1 MTDFILIED
10 KKLYRLL
17 AERYLLI
24 YFDVVKTNDSDVIE
38 EIDFQENINLFP
50 TYSKYGFTAWLESF
64 GEYLAIE
71 QHMKRVYDTIPAD
84 SAKFYFEREENED
97 KRDYINRLISNA
109 QFDRSAKIMGKFE
122 HGEHEMWFN
131 VRPEDT
137 YELILADIEECM
149 SSWEEVV

>member
-17 AERYLLI
+17 AENYI
-24 YFDVVKTNDSDVIE
+24 FSKYEYMVTNDPDIIE
-38 EIDFQENINLFP
+38 EIDLEENINLFP

-64 GEYLAIE
+64 GEYLAMK
-71 QHMKRVYDTIPAD
+71 QHMKRVYDTIPTD
-84 SAKFYFEREENED
+84 GAKFYFEREENED

-122 HGEHEMWFN
+122 HGKHEMWFN

>member
-10 KKLYRLL
+10 KELYRLL

-50 TYSKYGFTAWLESF
+50 TYFKYGFTAWLESF

-71 QHMKRVYDTIPAD
+71 QHMKRVYDTIPTD
-84 SAKFYFEREENED
+84 GAKFYFEREENEG
-97 KRDYINRLISNA
+97 KRDYINRLINNA
-109 QFDRSAKIMGKFE
+109 QFDRSAKIMGKFK
-122 HGEHEMWFN
+122 HGKHEIWFN

-137 YELILADIEECM
+137 YEIILADIEECL
-149 SSWEEVV
+149 SSWEDIE

>member
-1 MTDFILIED
+1 MTDFILVED
-10 KKLYRLL
+10 KELYRLL

-50 TYSKYGFTAWLESF
+50 TYSKYGFSAWLELF
-64 GEYLAIE
+64 GEYLATE

-84 SAKFYFEREENED
+84 GAKFYFEREENED
-97 KRDYINRLISNA
+97 KRNYINRLISNA
-109 QFDRSAKIMGKFE
+109 QFDRSAKIMGKFK
-122 HGEHEMWFN
+122 HDKHEIWFN

-137 YELILADIEECM
+137 YEAILADIEECM
-149 SSWEEVV
+149 SSWEDIK

>member
-10 KKLYRLL
+10 KELYRLL

-50 TYSKYGFTAWLESF
+50 TYSKYGFIAWLELF
-64 GEYLAIE
+64 GEYLAMK
-71 QHMKRVYDTIPAD
+71 QHMKRVYDTIPTD
-84 SAKFYFEREENED
+84 GAKFYFEREENED

-122 HGEHEMWFN
+122 HGKHEMWFN

-137 YELILADIEECM
+137 YESILADIEECM